1 MRGREEGAGR
11 AAMPAWLQQGRDVCL
26 PARSDGN
33 ALLAAPRQPAS
44 KGRWGQAPAPLGL
57 SAFYSNSL
65 LKVICASLATPHARK
80 GFAAQQLAPSRTG

>member
-33 ALLAAPRQPAS
+33 ALLAAPRQPA
-44 KGRWGQAPAPLGL
+44 KGGGGRLQPLWD
-57 SAFYSNSL
+57 SL
-65 LKVICASLATPHARK
+65 PSTATL
-80 GFAAQQLAPSRTG
+80 F